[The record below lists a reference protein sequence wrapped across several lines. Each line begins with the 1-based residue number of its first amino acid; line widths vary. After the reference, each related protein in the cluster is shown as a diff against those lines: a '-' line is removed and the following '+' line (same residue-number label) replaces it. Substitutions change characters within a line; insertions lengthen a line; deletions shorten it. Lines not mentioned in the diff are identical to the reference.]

1 MTDTATTQ
9 VNDLEAAVAA
19 LRGVRA
25 ARLDLRGGAVDS
37 IRVLVVPE
45 RDPGEVVHEI
55 QALVW
60 AHVGAELDSH
70 SVEVMKAT
78 AQAAA
83 NGRPKRRK
91 LASLATKRAGD
102 RFTSQVILELD
113 GDLLIGEDDSPAG
126 RRSEHRSVAE
136 AVLDAVRRLVAVPL
150 ELGSADF
157 VEMGDCRIA
166 AVVVERRDELLLGSS
181 VVTFDEHDAIARAT
195 LDAVNRLLV
204 GTTAADVS
212 ASS

>member
-1 MTDTATTQ
+1 MSTETAAPQ
-9 VNDLEAAVAA
+9 VNELEAAVAA

-25 ARLDLRGGAVDS
+25 ARIHSGSGAVDAV
-37 IRVLVVPE
+37 RVLVVPE
-45 RDPGEVVHEI
+45 RDAAEVVNEI
-55 QALVW
+55 RGMVW
-60 AHVGAELDSH
+60 AHLGVDLDVH
-70 SVEVMKAT
+70 AVEVMKAT
-78 AQAAA
+78 GTDAP

-91 LASLATKRAGD
+91 LSSLSTKRSGD
-102 RFTSQVILELD
+102 RFTAQVILELD

-126 RRSEHRSVAE
+126 RRFEHRSVAE
-136 AVLDAVRRLVAVPL
+136 AVLDAVRRLSPDPL

-166 AVVVERRDELLLGSS
+166 AVVVERPDELLLGSA

-204 GTTAADVS
+204 
-212 ASS
+212 ASSHT

>member
-1 MTDTATTQ
+1 MSADTTTQ

-25 ARLDLRGGAVDS
+25 ARIHSGGEAVDS
-37 IRVLVVPE
+37 VRVLVVPE
-45 RDPGEVVHEI
+45 RDPGEVVLEI
-55 QALVW
+55 QSLVW
-60 AHVGAELDSH
+60 AHLGAELDSH
-70 SVEVMKAT
+70 SIEVMKAT
-78 AQAAA
+78 AHGGS

-91 LASLATKRAGD
+91 LASLATKRSGD

-126 RRSEHRSVAE
+126 RRPEHRSVAE
-136 AVLDAVRRLVAVPL
+136 AVLDAARRLVSVPL
-150 ELGSADF
+150 ELASADF

-204 GTTAADVS
+204 QSLRG
-212 ASS
+212 

>member
-1 MTDTATTQ
+1 MSNDTATVQ
-9 VNDLEAAVAA
+9 VSELEAAVAA

-25 ARLDLRGGAVDS
+25 ARLHSRNGSVES

-45 RDPGEVVHEI
+45 RDPGEVVQEI

-60 AHVGAELDSH
+60 AHLGAEIDTH
-70 SVEVMKAT
+70 AIEVMKASGPG
-78 AQAAA
+78 ASS
-83 NGRPKRRK
+83 GRPKRRK

-102 RFTSQVILELD
+102 RFTAQVILELD

-126 RRSEHRSVAE
+126 QRSEHRSVAE
-136 AVLDAVRRLVAVPL
+136 AVLDAVRRLAAAPL

-166 AVVVERRDELLLGSS
+166 AVTVERRDDLLLGSS

-195 LDAVNRLLV
+195 LDAVNRLLIP
-204 GTTAADVS
+204 TRA
-212 ASS
+212 